1 MQCLEGFCLSSPP
14 PPTSKNIPLSLLR
27 NADFTIHIDDININ
41 ATKLGK
47 SWKFCFI
54 LRSYEENKYMN
65 EYN

>member
-14 PPTSKNIPLSLLR
+14 PTLQKTFLCPCYEMPTSPY
-27 NADFTIHIDDININ
+27 DDININ
-41 ATKLGK
+41 ATILGK

-65 EYN
+65 EYNGL